1 MVNFASSVAY
11 TTTRKIQMGSSLA
24 VQWLGLGAFT
34 ARAQVRIPGQGTE
47 TPTSCAAWPKKK
59 RKKEKLE
66 TERRVKDDAKEPDP
80 GQWENRWTE
89 VVTNWRDAG
98 FAFLAGVRVCVCVG
112 REGAW

>member
-11 TTTRKIQMGSSLA
+11 TTTRKIQMGSSLV

-98 FAFLAGVRVCVCVG
+98 FAFLAGVCVCVCVG